1 VLHQAETGA
10 ATGSHCGLS
19 SLYRP
24 STATKLTQSRAH
36 RRRCKPKNTQ
46 KYARHPRGA
55 RTSRITQI
63 ATQLGLS
70 ARTHRLQLG
79 PKPHRYA
86 THQQSA
92 VTKKGRQKKK
102 KKKRLA
108 RYRRRVSACAR
119 KRPLRLHSS
128 WCSGSIRAWRR
139 GSRQVAPACGAWAVA
154 SAAAVRVG
162 GERHLG
168 DACDAWGHA
177 AQRRRV
183 RGE

>member
-1 VLHQAETGA
+1 VLHQAETRA

-24 STATKLTQSRAH
+24 FTATKLTQSRAQAQVQTKKH
-36 RRRCKPKNTQ
+36 EEICPAPPRRTH
-46 KYARHPRGA
+46 ATH
-55 RTSRITQI
+55 I

-70 ARTHRLQLG
+70 ARTHRLKLG

-92 VTKKGRQKKK
+92 VAKAKKGRQKK

-108 RYRRRVSACAR
+108 RYRRRVSARAR

-154 SAAAVRVG
+154 SAAAGRVG

-168 DACDAWGHA
+168 DACACDARDHA